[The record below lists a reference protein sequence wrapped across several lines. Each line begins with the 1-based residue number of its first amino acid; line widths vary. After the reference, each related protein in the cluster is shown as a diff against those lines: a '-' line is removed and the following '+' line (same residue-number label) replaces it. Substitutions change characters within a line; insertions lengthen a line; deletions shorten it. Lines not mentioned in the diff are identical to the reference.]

1 LGFTYPHQQLGACLI
16 IKVDLDFDEA
26 HKTNIMVKVAHL
38 QNMAIQDQ
46 YFSSIIGYKTSM
58 KLGIQM

>member
-1 LGFTYPHQQLGACLI
+1 
-16 IKVDLDFDEA
+16 VDLDFDEA